1 MKTAVP
7 LLPLL
12 RRLLA
17 PLAVALP
24 SALLVSCASPGVM
37 KFSTFEKLPPFQAT
51 VEQIK
56 VSPFSGSYYTS
67 KRGHNTEVDVTIHLR
82 KADGSTLAVRKRT
95 FALSDGLK
103 LHPPLKQLT
112 VGKQYTFPTDISG
125 PDIIE

>member
-7 LLPLL
+7 LLPFL
-12 RRLLA
+12 RRFLA
-17 PLAVALP
+17 PLAIALP

-37 KFSTFEKLPPFQAT
+37 KFSAFEKLPPFQAT

-67 KRGHNTEVDVTIHLR
+67 KRGHNTEVNVTIHLR
-82 KADGSTLAVRKRT
+82 KDDGSTLAVRKRT

-103 LHPPLKQLT
+103 LHPPLRKLA
-112 VGKQYTFPTDISG
+112 VGKKYTFPTDIAG
-125 PDIIE
+125 PDAID